1 MKKLIIT
8 ISLVLGVTLALLF
21 VMHFGS
27 NAEELPSE
35 STTTEETPENTE
47 AEVPTTE
54 EEEFNLYEYIKEKII
69 PVVVGVL
76 TAASALLATLAAIKR
91 SLNSISE
98 AREGIKKE
106 AKARD
111 AETEKRLKAMEKQVE
126 ELKNAVER
134 VEESTKGVPDFES
147 QIDNL
152 SKVCSGMAK
161 ILSLGFSANPDVVK
175 SGKGKKMQLL
185 LNAIT
190 EKGDGESET
199 EN

>member
-1 MKKLIIT
+1 MKKLLIT
-8 ISLVLGVTLALLF
+8 ISLVLGVTLALIFLLRF
-21 VMHFGS
+21 NS
-27 NAEELPSE
+27 DAEELSSE
-35 STTTEETPENTE
+35 STSTEETLESTE
-47 AEVPTTE
+47 AESPTTK

-76 TAASALLATLAAIKR
+76 TAASALIATLAAIKR

-111 AETEKRLKAMEKQVE
+111 AENDKRLKIMENQVE
-126 ELKNAVER
+126 ELKRAVEKI
-134 VEESTKGVPDFES
+134 EQSTEGVPNFES
-147 QIDNL
+147 EIKGL
-152 SKVCSGMAK
+152 SRVCSGMAK

-175 SGKGKKMQLL
+175 TGKGKKMQLL
-185 LNAIT
+185 LNELT
-190 EKGDGESET
+190 KEGDVKSET

>member
-8 ISLVLGVTLALLF
+8 ISLVLGVTFALLF
-21 VMHFGS
+21 VMHFCS
-27 NAEELPSE
+27 NADELPSE
-35 STTTEETPENTE
+35 STTIEETTENTE

-54 EEEFNLYEYIKEKII
+54 EEEFNLYEYIKEKIV

-76 TAASALLATLAAIKR
+76 TATSALLATLAAIKR

-106 AKARD
+106 AQARD
-111 AETEKRLKAMEKQVE
+111 AKTEKRLEAMEKQVDK
-126 ELKNAVER
+126 LTNAVER
-134 VEESTKGVPDFES
+134 IEESTKGVPVFES

-152 SKVCSGMAK
+152 SKVCSGTAK
-161 ILSLGFSANPDVVK
+161 ILTLAYSANPDIVK

-185 LNAIT
+185 LNEIA